1 MKENCKKHNKRK
13 ANKGRKEKEEQ
24 KDNISQK
31 GYISKRI
38 TSLVFLNICTPPQHA
53 LTYIILFVL
62 K

>member
-13 ANKGRKEKEEQ
+13 ANKGRKEKEEE

-38 TSLVFLNICTPPQHA
+38 TSLIFLNICTPPQHV
-53 LTYIILFVL
+53 YI
-62 K
+62 